1 MLLPVHLHRPEALQ
15 ETALACFWTEAVQR
29 ALPRHAR
36 RAGSAQLRVSA
47 RWAST
52 LSSGSCR
59 PGQWTVHITLGVD
72 ADAALVSEI
81 LAHEVAHLV
90 RPPARPDGLPDWH
103 GAAFR
108 QLLMDVIHQQWG
120 VRTLTP
126 SGREAIGAFDH
137 RLTEALRSH
146 FHRSWP

>member
-1 MLLPVHLHRPEALQ
+1 M
-15 ETALACFWTEAVQR
+15 ACFRTEAVQR

-36 RAGSAQLRVSA
+36 RTGADRLRVSA
-47 RWAST
+47 RWAHT

-59 PGQWTVHITLGVD
+59 PGQWAVHVTLGVD

-90 RPPARPDGLPDWH
+90 HPPARPDGLPDWH

-108 QLLMDVIHQQWG
+108 QLLTDVIHQRWG
-120 VRTLTP
+120 VRVPTP
-126 SGREAIGAFDH
+126 HGREAIGTFDN